1 MSAADESAT
10 LGDIDEDG
18 LLAGIFPRLASSDR
32 VLIGPGDDAALLQVR
47 TGATLATTDTMV
59 LNRDWRDEWSS
70 GQDVGHKLV
79 TQNVAD
85 IAAMGGRCT
94 GLLVTLVADAAT
106 PLAWV
111 RAFNDGLAEAAAH
124 AGTVVLGGDLSS
136 APGGVRMVS
145 ITALGEIDDGL
156 SPVRRSGARV
166 GDVVAVSGGLGR
178 AAAGLLLLQ
187 SGREQVAPHL
197 VGFQR
202 RPATDCAQG
211 PVAARSGATAMLD
224 ISDGLVR
231 DAGRMAAA
239 SKVLVALDDAAL
251 RSDVDDLAPY
261 VSEQARECVLSGG
274 EEHTLLATFPSG
286 NVPSGWRVIGDVE
299 AGSGVTV
306 GGERRSGGGW
316 DHFSA

>member
-1 MSAADESAT
+1 MSAADEPAT
-10 LGDIDEDG
+10 LGDINEDG
-18 LLAGIFPRLASSDR
+18 LLAGIFPGLPTSDR

-59 LNRDWRDEWSS
+59 LNRDWRDEWST
-70 GQDVGHKLV
+70 GYDVGHKLV

-85 IAAMGGRCT
+85 VAAMGGRCT

-106 PLAWV
+106 SLTWV
-111 RAFNDGLAEAAAH
+111 RAFNDGLCQAAVD
-124 AGTVVLGGDLSS
+124 AGTAVLGGDLSS
-136 APGGVRMVS
+136 APVGVRMVS
-145 ITALGEIDDGL
+145 ITALGEFEAGV

-187 SGREQVAPHL
+187 RGREQDAPHL
-197 VGFQR
+197 VDFQR
-202 RPATDCAQG
+202 RPVTDYAQG
-211 PVAARSGATAMLD
+211 PAAARSGATAMLD

-231 DAGRMAAA
+231 DAGRIAAA
-239 SKVLVALDDAAL
+239 SGVLLAIDDAVL

-261 VSEQARECVLSGG
+261 VGDQARQCVLAGG
-274 EEHTLLATFPSG
+274 EEHTLLATFPSQS
-286 NVPSGWRVIGDVE
+286 VPAGWRVIGSVE

-306 GGERRSGGGW
+306 GGEQHSGGGW